1 MAGWKGKEFDVP
13 SLDPCCF
20 YWLFEIF
27 GSVDLSIAMQLRS
40 FTPTITIYFE
50 LWASLQFWLLPLYL
64 HYQFRKCLCFFPSM
78 FIIAAG
84 PTSKVWNTRPGG
96 IVVCAPPCSTW
107 IFLSTSVTGR
117 SWSQPGGNGS
127 RCTLVANIF
136 IRRMLYMLPGCM
148 QHVSHW

>member
-50 LWASLQFWLLPLYL
+50 LWASLQCWLLPLYL
-64 HYQFRKCLCFFPSM
+64 HYQFRKCACFF
-78 FIIAAG
+78 
-84 PTSKVWNTRPGG
+84 
-96 IVVCAPPCSTW
+96 
-107 IFLSTSVTGR
+107 
-117 SWSQPGGNGS
+117 
-127 RCTLVANIF
+127 
-136 IRRMLYMLPGCM
+136 
-148 QHVSHW
+148 